1 MDVAHIS
8 PDSATIPQAQTRPCN
23 VAVVMG
29 VSGSGKTTIGEALAT
44 RLGWHFIDGDDL
56 HPPENVAKM
65 HAGIPLDDSDRAP
78 WLAAIAR
85 QIDDWIAAETSG
97 VITCSALKR
106 HYRDI
111 VIGARPSVRLIYLA
125 GSAETIAKRLAARH
139 GHFMPAS
146 LLQSQFATLE
156 PPTADENPVFVRIE
170 KPVEAI
176 VGDIVTAL
184 SLQLASIPPPS

>member
-1 MDVAHIS
+1 
-8 PDSATIPQAQTRPCN
+8 
-23 VAVVMG
+23 MG
-29 VSGSGKTTIGEALAT
+29 VSGSGKTTIAKALA
-44 RLGWHFIDGDDL
+44 RHLGWRFIDGDDL

-65 HAGIPLDDSDRAP
+65 HAGTPLDDGDRTP
-78 WLAAIAR
+78 WLAAIAH
-85 QIDDWIAAETSG
+85 QIDDWIAAGSPG

-106 HYRDI
+106 RYRDI
-111 VIGARPSVRLIYLA
+111 IVGARPSVRLVFLD
-125 GSAETIAKRLAARH
+125 GSPEVIAERLVTRS

-146 LLQSQFATLE
+146 LLQSQFAALE

-184 SLQLASIPPPS
+184 SLQPASMSPPS